1 MADKFNVEVVTPTS
15 SRTFDDVRHVRAPG
29 LDGSF
34 GVLARHIPAI
44 IALKPGEVKI
54 DSGDRQ
60 QSLAISDG
68 YCEIQRERILLLVET
83 AELPED
89 IDVERA
95 QAALE
100 RAQKLLSDRP
110 DDLDPDRARASMNRA
125 KNRLRIANKK

>member
-54 DSGDRQ
+54 DSGDGQ